1 MIESKMRKRERDPTN
16 NLFVGLKYHL
26 IHTIYQNTTY
36 NIIKLTNLQTQNL
49 TISEHIFI
57 YKVYCISKILF
68 V

>member
-1 MIESKMRKRERDPTN
+1 MIESEMRKRERDQTN
-16 NLFVGLKYHL
+16 NLFVGLNYQ
-26 IHTIYQNTTY
+26 IYTIYQNTTY